1 MDNFNKEFDLAKRID
16 KSLEE
21 ISDTNND
28 ILNELDVFCREL
40 SDYANS
46 SNVVENIDG
55 GLKDSF
61 KITILKAIDRIKEKM
76 VLIKKYKYNGTR
88 YI

>member
-28 ILNELDVFCREL
+28 ILNELDVFCHEL

-61 KITILKAIDRIKEKM
+61 KITILKAIDRVKEK
-76 VLIKKYKYNGTR
+76 LYKKK
-88 YI
+88 I

>member
-21 ISDTNND
+21 ISDTNNK
-28 ILNELDVFCREL
+28 ILLDLDVFCREL

-61 KITILKAIDRIKEKM
+61 KITILKAIDRVKEK
-76 VLIKKYKYNGTR
+76 LYKKK
-88 YI
+88 I

>member
-1 MDNFNKEFDLAKRID
+1 MGNVINNFNEEFDLAKRID

-21 ISDTNND
+21 IADTNNK
-28 ILNELDVFCREL
+28 ILNDLDNFCCEL

-46 SNVVENIDG
+46 DNVVENVDG

-61 KITILKAIDRIKEKM
+61 KITILKAIDRVKEK
-76 VLIKKYKYNGTR
+76 IYNKK
-88 YI
+88 I